1 MNTMHKRLLGVTA
14 AAASIG
20 LVGASTATAQPIDQD
35 GLVNVAVD
43 DLTVQ
48 VPISAAA
55 NICGL
60 AVNVLARGLNT
71 GDVDCAAT
79 SEAGADGT
87 ASRDGGPTTQNGLVN
102 VALTDTLIQVP
113 VSVAATSAESAWAF
127 SPTQRTSVPSTAG
140 PTASPSWRSPR
151 RTPLSCRATARVRPP
166 SDPGPVEGPGPDRGH
181 GRNAC

>member
-113 VSVAATSAESAWAF
+113 VSVAANVCGVGVGILANAANLGD
-127 SPTQRTSVPSTAG
+127 VD
-140 PTASPSWRSPR
+140 
-151 RTPLSCRATARVRPP
+151 CRADGISLAEV
-166 SDPGPVEGPGPDRGH
+166 
-181 GRNAC
+181 